1 MPNTPKVNFEFQ
13 NNNVQASVPQ
23 LGVSL
28 VVARTTRGK
37 FNDPSEV
44 ITSWSQFQRL
54 FGDEIVPDGSI
65 SNIKKALEIGSKVRV
80 SRVEGQGGAEYGT
93 AKPVSTPEGEPMDL
107 IFKLIDPT
115 NSSNT
120 ITITTNIQTQEA
132 GSPILDNTGYDL
144 NRNFYLE
151 VYKGKGPTNK
161 VYISQFRGFT
171 NGNEVATADIFAT
184 NLLFSGANFVEETVN
199 DEDGTNNA
207 TPFIEAQVLQ
217 DFINNVPN
225 IKLVLVEDEP
235 VLAPEN
241 PALETSIKTMEDVVS
256 LFRDCANWYGTVSF
270 GGKKVED
277 TPTYAIINEGTVGGD
292 PAVQNFVDAY
302 YATKDYTE
310 PYQIILSHIHQH
322 LPNYYLEAY
331 ATVAKDVI
339 KNFEQVLYVE
349 VPKYDTDGNIQT
361 PEMIQKA
368 LETMV
373 PQIGYAKNIAYFAGG
388 IKYYDDNGSLRNN
401 DVLGSVI
408 GLGDV
413 SASNYG
419 PWYSF
424 SGMNRGV
431 IANALGPVTEN
442 LGSPSR
448 IEELQTLAEWYCNLF
463 VIKDT
468 RTQGKRT
475 MLWHG
480 FTSNPKMDS
489 ERFLSIVRL
498 NLYIKKSLRP
508 ILESYIEEP
517 NTWSTWKNIYME
529 GKTIMDD
536 LKDRNA
542 LTSYNWQGDQFA
554 QSYQDLQINNEAD
567 VRQGKYKIV
576 LSYQDIVTLQDI
588 TIVVS
593 IDAATREIDITAED

>member
-44 ITSWSQFQRL
+44 ITSWPQFQRL

-80 SRVEGQGGAEYGT
+80 SRVEGQGGAQYGV
-93 AKPVSTPEGEPMDL
+93 AKEPQQEDPQTLTFTL
-107 IFKLIDPT
+107 INPLDE
-115 NSSNT
+115 SDT
-120 ITITTNIQTQEA
+120 IVITTNIQTQEA

-144 NRNFYLE
+144 DRTFYLQ

-161 VYISQFRGFT
+161 IYLTQFKGYT
-171 NGNEVATADIFAT
+171 NENEIAAADVLAN
-184 NLLFSGANFVEETVN
+184 NLLFSGGNTQ
-199 DEDGTNNA
+199 
-207 TPFIEAQVLQ
+207 TPFVEAQVLQ

-225 IKLVLVEDEP
+225 IELVLAKDEP
-235 VLAPEN
+235 VVANKN
-241 PALETSIKTMEDVVS
+241 PQLETSIRTMQDVVS
-256 LFRDCANWYGTVSF
+256 LFRDCADWYGTVSV
-270 GGKKVED
+270 GGNVVDAENPAD
-277 TPTYAIINEGTVGGD
+277 MVISEGTVGGE
-292 PAVQNFVDAY
+292 PAVQNFVNAY

-310 PYQIILSHIHQH
+310 PYQVILSHIHQH
-322 LPNYYLEAY
+322 LPNYYLEVY

-349 VPKYDTDGNIQT
+349 VPKYDSDGNIQT

-431 IANALGPVTEN
+431 IANALGPVTDN

-448 IEELQTLAEWYCNLF
+448 IDELQTLAEWYCNLF

-480 FTSNPKMDS
+480 FTSNPKTDS

-517 NTWSTWKNIYME
+517 NTWSTWRNIYME

-542 LTSYNWQGDQFA
+542 ITSYNWQGDQFV
-554 QSYQDLQINNEAD
+554 QSYDELQINNEAD

-576 LSYQDIVTLQDI
+576 LSYADVVALQDI

>member
-44 ITSWSQFQRL
+44 ITSWPQFQRL

-80 SRVEGQGGAEYGT
+80 SRVEGQGGAQYGV
-93 AKPVSTPEGEPMDL
+93 AKESRQGDPQILTFTL
-107 IFKLIDPT
+107 INPLDE
-115 NSSNT
+115 SDT
-120 ITITTNIQTQEA
+120 IVITTNIQTQEA

-144 NRNFYLE
+144 DRIFYLQ

-161 VYISQFRGFT
+161 IYLTQFKGYT
-171 NGNEVATADIFAT
+171 NENEIAAADVLAN
-184 NLLFSGANFVEETVN
+184 NLLFSGGNTQ
-199 DEDGTNNA
+199 
-207 TPFIEAQVLQ
+207 TPFVEAQVLQ

-225 IKLVLVEDEP
+225 IELVLAKDEP
-235 VLAPEN
+235 VVANKN
-241 PALETSIKTMEDVVS
+241 PQLETSVRTMQDVVS
-256 LFRDCANWYGTVSF
+256 LFRDCADWYGTVSV
-270 GGKKVED
+270 GGNIVDAENPAD
-277 TPTYAIINEGTVGGD
+277 MVISEGTVGGE
-292 PAVQNFVDAY
+292 PAVQNFINAY

-310 PYQIILSHIHQH
+310 PYQVILSHIHQH
-322 LPNYYLEAY
+322 LPNYYLEVY

-349 VPKYDTDGNIQT
+349 VPKYDSDGNIQT

-431 IANALGPVTEN
+431 IANALGPVTDN

-448 IEELQTLAEWYCNLF
+448 IDELQTLAEWYCNLF

-480 FTSNPKMDS
+480 FTSNPKTDS

-542 LTSYNWQGDQFA
+542 ITSYNWQGDQFV
-554 QSYQDLQINNEAD
+554 QSYDELQINNEAD

-576 LSYQDIVTLQDI
+576 LSYADVVALQDI